1 MLPLFSAPA
10 LSDSLPERIDT
21 FTELFNY
28 EVALKSYD
36 IRILQSNYPTKLLS
50 PDSLLPQTSDYPLK
64 DIQQL
69 YSLANTC
76 RGKLPLSPLI
86 TEPLVFTRAIC
97 KGTQLTPRW
106 FSRSGLIHPGGGTY
120 AARYVEKY
128 PELRPKLAQ
137 YMHIKERDNEEG
149 DELLESLQNMD
160 DDAINALIAGASMF
174 IEGKEM
180 WLRRGDRYFVFS
192 KDVWQ
197 ENVANAGLSYTLA
210 SQSKSCFVKRGNIC
224 WDVEDHSQVLRISM
238 IILVIANILLVI
250 GWAVYRWNSKREEL
264 RSRMLVLQILT
275 HELRTPIASLSLTVE
290 GFRREFEHLPESVYD
305 EFRRL
310 CEDTRRL
317 RQLAEASKDYLQS
330 DNQMLATDWVPSVAE
345 WL

>member
-1 MLPLFSAPA
+1 MLPIFSAPA
-10 LSDSLPERIDT
+10 FADSLPERIDT

-50 PDSLLPQTSDYPLK
+50 PDSMLPQTADYPLK

-69 YSLANTC
+69 YRLANTC

-120 AARYVEKY
+120 AARYAEKY

-137 YMHIKERDNEEG
+137 YMHIKERNNDEG

-160 DDAINALIAGASMF
+160 DDAINALMLARVCLL
-174 IEGKEM
+174 KE
-180 WLRRGDRYFVFS
+180 
-192 KDVWQ
+192 
-197 ENVANAGLSYTLA
+197 
-210 SQSKSCFVKRGNIC
+210 KSCGY
-224 WDVEDHSQVLRISM
+224 
-238 IILVIANILLVI
+238 
-250 GWAVYRWNSKREEL
+250 AVATITLYSLKTSGR
-264 RSRMLVLQILT
+264 
-275 HELRTPIASLSLTVE
+275 RT
-290 GFRREFEHLPESVYD
+290 
-305 EFRRL
+305 
-310 CEDTRRL
+310 
-317 RQLAEASKDYLQS
+317 
-330 DNQMLATDWVPSVAE
+330 
-345 WL
+345 